1 MFLTVGGEAPLSID
15 PVASQCMVKIRE
27 ELHEERRER
36 GERGEERE
44 TRGERRGR
52 DREGRDEREGDKRQ
66 LKIST
71 AMLPAVSLVHLLQ
84 LQQSSRRHC
93 VDFSRTH
100 QTWLEQ
106 PRDLGRPANND
117 LTVIHVDGD
126 TVTCRSNCTVYSV
139 GISTYRVLH
148 QAGRVGGCTVH
159 VHVVVQL
166 QYSITCKKPPRA
178 KYPPKRRSRDN
189 MDEVYVAF
197 ECTAKLYFRGPQRP
211 VEHRCRLT
219 LGSGRHQNL
228 GPSSCSLTIE
238 GNACLRRTFRV
249 SVVNIM
255 LFLYVCVDVY
265 CYP

>member
-148 QAGRVGGCTVH
+148 QAGRVVAVLYMYMYSTV
-159 VHVVVQL
+159 
-166 QYSITCKKPPRA
+166 SRA
-178 KYPPKRRSRDN
+178 RSRRAPNTRQNGDR
-189 MDEVYVAF
+189 ERERQHGRSVRSLRVHSQAV
-197 ECTAKLYFRGPQRP
+197 LQRP
-211 VEHRCRLT
+211 PAT
-219 LGSGRHQNL
+219 SGAQVPPDT
-228 GPSSCSLTIE
+228 G
-238 GNACLRRTFRV
+238 LR
-249 SVVNIM
+249 
-255 LFLYVCVDVY
+255 
-265 CYP
+265 